1 MPLEADRVEE
11 VIMGKGLGN
20 PLASLR
26 ADFDPDGDP
35 FDRAA
40 VYLLFIGLALRLLWL
55 DRPIGS
61 LIFDEKRP

>member
-1 MPLEADRVEE
+1 MV
-11 VIMGKGLGN
+11 KGLGN

-26 ADFDPDGDP
+26 ADFDPDRDP
-35 FDRAA
+35 FDRAI

>member
-1 MPLEADRVEE
+1 MRVLEE
-11 VIMGKGLGN
+11 VSMGIRLGN

-26 ADFDPDGDP
+26 ADFDPDEDP
-35 FDRAA
+35 FDRAV

>member
-1 MPLEADRVEE
+1 
-11 VIMGKGLGN
+11 MGKGLGN